1 MTRLITNWISDMEA
15 SAAGWNYELKRMTG
29 ADYIGIG
36 AMVSGWTEES
46 IREAAECEKVAVV
59 PVTSGL
65 GTISSFAESVAAIV
79 KAMGFVAFVTEGT
92 DVNGIYEAHVK
103 DADIVFM
110 ADDDRYIALN
120 IRDGSIG
127 DNNIATASGYVEI
140 LNRMAGNI
148 AGRQVAVLG
157 YGIIGQ
163 LMAEFLSEKGALIAV
178 FDKNPDKKH
187 SVIKDGYQWIEDAAE
202 LREYKYI
209 ADGTSE
215 GNWLNEDM
223 LSEDVLI
230 AAPGIPFSLTETA
243 QEKLEGRYIHD
254 LLEIGTAG
262 MLALAI

>member
-1 MTRLITNWISDMEA
+1 MTRLITDWISDMEVR
-15 SAAGWNYELKRMTG
+15 AAVWNEELKRLTG
-29 ADYIGIG
+29 KGYTGIG
-36 AMVSGWTEES
+36 AMVSGWSEES
-46 IREAAECEKVAVV
+46 ICEAAECEKVAVV

-65 GTISSFAESVAAIV
+65 GTISSFAESVKAIV
-79 KAMGFVAFVTEGT
+79 KAMGFEAFVTEGT

-140 LNRMAGNI
+140 LNRMAG
-148 AGRQVAVLG
+148 GVSGQKTAVLG

-163 LMAEFLSEKGALIAV
+163 LMAQFLADKGADVAV

-187 SVIKDGYQWIEDAAE
+187 SVVKDGYQWIENVDE
-202 LREYKYI
+202 LRGYKYI

-230 AAPGIPFSLTETA
+230 AAPGIPFSLTEVA

>member
-1 MTRLITNWISDMEA
+1 MTRLITDWICDMEN
-15 SAAGWNYELKRMTG
+15 SAAGWDRELKKLTG
-29 ADYIGIG
+29 AGYREIGS
-36 AMVSGWTEES
+36 MVSGWSAES
-46 IREAAECEKVAVV
+46 ISEAAECEKVAVV

-65 GTISSFAESVAAIV
+65 GTISTFAEAVAAIV
-79 KAMGFVAFVTEGT
+79 RTMGFETFVTEGT

-140 LNRMAGNI
+140 LNKMAGGVSGQK
-148 AGRQVAVLG
+148 AAVLG

-163 LMAEFLSEKGALIAV
+163 LMAQFLADKGADVAV
-178 FDKNPDKKH
+178 FDKNPDKKQ
-187 SVIKDGYQWIEDAAE
+187 SVVSDGYQWIDDSAE
-202 LREYKYI
+202 LRLYKYI
-209 ADGTSE
+209 VDGTSE
-215 GNWLNEDM
+215 GNWLSEDM
-223 LSEDVLI
+223 LADDVLI

-243 QEKLEGRYIHD
+243 QKKLEGRYVHD

-262 MLALAI
+262 MLGLAI